1 MVPAEV
7 FDDSGD
13 SQSSGATVEGGIQSD
28 VFQEKE
34 HQLVKRKNVSVR
46 KPYRTV
52 SKLVSGKELTSDNVM
67 NAVQQ
72 HEQAMK
78 RPYKTAKSVQTRSYK
93 TTSKQCVKRKA
104 PERNHIVD
112 SPKPG
117 PSRINVTGST
127 QII

>member
-34 HQLVKRKNVSVR
+34 HHLTKRKNVSVR

-52 SKLVSGKELTSDNVM
+52 SKLVSGKELTSDNVI
-67 NAVQQ
+67 NAFQQ
-72 HEQAMK
+72 HELAMN
-78 RPYKTAKSVQTRSYK
+78 RPNKTTHSVTKSVQTRSYK
-93 TTSKQCVKRKA
+93 
-104 PERNHIVD
+104 
-112 SPKPG
+112 
-117 PSRINVTGST
+117 
-127 QII
+127 

>member
-1 MVPAEV
+1 MVPAKV

-13 SQSSGATVEGGIQSD
+13 SQSSGATVEEGIQSD

-52 SKLVSGKELTSDNVM
+52 RRLVSGKELTSDNVI

-78 RPYKTAKSVQTRSYK
+78 RPNK
-93 TTSKQCVKRKA
+93 TTHTQNQS
-104 PERNHIVD
+104 
-112 SPKPG
+112 KPG
-117 PSRINVTGST
+117 HTKKQASHV
-127 QII
+127 